1 MFTNVINWLANLL
14 AEPGRRGWWIRLLL
28 FFLIVFP
35 LAFFVVFQYRTIYQE
50 STDVEIS
57 RRDAIARLAAATL
70 HEKFDH
76 LTDVGVSLATRIRF
90 RELIAEGKWNESLL
104 LLKGVLTDFP
114 FFERIFLA
122 DPNGT
127 ITADIIEPSDVIG
140 KNFAFRDWYQGVS
153 KEWKPYISEIFKAA
167 AAPYYS
173 SVVLAVPIKDEN
185 QKTLGIL
192 VLQIKT
198 DILTGWSKDIT
209 AGPFGFVYFVDKAG
223 HPAGH
228 PEHPPDAEITDFS
241 SKPYVKSIMRG
252 ESGAEVLFDP
262 VEGEEEIVA
271 YRPVPSHQYHY
282 HQWGVVVEQ
291 PADIAFL
298 ARDRELNRILFA
310 FSFIF
315 LFICLVAYLILRVI
329 GAINNYRQKEKIFLD
344 SIGDGIAAI
353 DREWN
358 ITLFNKAAT
367 RISGWSQEEVLG
379 KPFRNFIKFLRE
391 RDRTENIAFIEEVIL
406 FGKPKQMEDKTVLIA
421 KDGREIPAGDSAAPI
436 FDQKGKVSGAIIIFR
451 DATQERESHHLRSD
465 FAYASHQLR
474 TPVTVALYSLELALG
489 EKELPVIK
497 ESMEVA
503 YRSVKNVGRLVEQVL
518 EVSRIDQH
526 NVIPKFE
533 AVKVIE
539 ICEEVFKLAEETAKR
554 QNVILTV
561 SPISGA
567 LGIVTD
573 RKILC
578 KALLQ
583 ILENA
588 IYYSRPGGEVKLN
601 VRLQEN
607 DVLFEIE
614 DSGIGI
620 PENQQALVFVKFFRG
635 SNIPTDVI
643 GAGLGLYLAR
653 EYVKLL
659 KGNIWFKSEEDKGT
673 VFSILIPSQ

>member
-1 MFTNVINWLANLL
+1 MFTNIINWFANILS
-14 AEPGRRGWWIRLLL
+14 EPGRRGRWIRLLL

-35 LAFFVVFQYRTIYQE
+35 LAFFVVFQYRTTHQE

-57 RRDAIARLAAATL
+57 RKDEIARLAAVML
-70 HEKFDH
+70 HEKFDR
-76 LTDVGVSLATRIRF
+76 LTDIGVSLTGRIVF
-90 RELIAEGKWNESLL
+90 RRLIAEGKWDEALL
-104 LLKGVLTDFP
+104 LLKGILTDFP
-114 FFERIFLA
+114 FFERIILV
-122 DPNGT
+122 DPRGT
-127 ITADIIEPSDVIG
+127 ITADIVEPSDVIG
-140 KNFAFRDWYQGVS
+140 KNFAHRDWYQGVS
-153 KEWKPYISEIFKAA
+153 KEWKPYISEIFKAT
-167 AAPYYS
+167 AAPYYNS
-173 SVVLAVPIKDEN
+173 IVLAVPIKDDN

-198 DILTGWSKDIT
+198 DVLVSWSKEIT
-209 AGPFGFVYFVDKAG
+209 VGPLEFVYFVDKAG
-223 HPAGH
+223 HAVGH
-228 PEHPPDAEITDFS
+228 PEHPPDAEIVDFS
-241 SKPYVKSIMRG
+241 NKPYVKNVMEG
-252 ESGAEVLFDP
+252 KSGAEVLFDP
-262 VEGEEEIVA
+262 IDAEEELVA
-271 YRPVPSHQYHY
+271 YRPIEHY
-282 HQWGVVVEQ
+282 KWGVVVEQ

-298 ARDRELNRILFA
+298 ARDRELNRIKFV
-310 FSFIF
+310 SGFIF
-315 LFICLVAYLILRVI
+315 LLICFAAYLILRVI

-344 SIGDGIAAI
+344 SIGDGVAAI

-358 ITLFNKAAT
+358 ITLFNKAAA
-367 RISGWSQEEVLG
+367 RISGWPREEVLG
-379 KPFRNFIKFLRE
+379 KPFRNFLKFLRE
-391 RDRTENIAFIEEVIL
+391 RDRTENIVFIEEAIL
-406 FGKPKQMEDKTVLIA
+406 FGKPRQMEDKTVLIA

-436 FDQKGKVSGAIIIFR
+436 FDQNGKVSGAIIVFR
-451 DATQERESHHLRSD
+451 DATQERESQHLRSD
-465 FAYASHQLR
+465 FAYAAHQLR
-474 TPVTVALYSLELALG
+474 TPVTQALYSLELALG

-497 ESMEVA
+497 ESMRIA
-503 YRSVKNVGRLVEQVL
+503 YQGVRNVGRLVEQVL
-518 EVSRIDQH
+518 EVSKIDQH

-554 QNVILTV
+554 RNVILTA

-588 IYYSRPGGEVKLN
+588 IYYSRPGGEVKFDVKFQDN
-601 VRLQEN
+601 G
-607 DVLFEIE
+607 VLFQIE

-620 PENQQALVFVKFFRG
+620 MEIQQALVFVKFFRG
-635 SNIPTDVI
+635 SNVPPDVI

-659 KGNIWFKSEEDKGT
+659 KGNIWFQSEEDKGT